1 VRRLVATR
9 PISWLSA
16 HTLARLDRVLDRF
29 GGPSR
34 SIASLAAGLPVVT
47 LTTVGVK
54 TGQRRTARVL
64 GIPDGERMVVIASN
78 FGQRHHP
85 AWYYNLRADPSAE
98 LTVDGMTRR
107 VRAREAI
114 GAERAR
120 LWESALQVYP
130 GWRNYE
136 RRASHREIGVFI
148 LEPVN

>member
-1 VRRLVATR
+1 M
-9 PISWLSA
+9 
-16 HTLARLDRVLDRF
+16 
-29 GGPSR
+29 
-34 SIASLAAGLPVVT
+34 
-47 LTTVGVK
+47 
-54 TGQRRTARVL
+54 L